1 MEVFKAT
8 SKTSH
13 MFELDI
19 CITKDNQLVVHHDT
33 SLRRTTGVA
42 KEIHELNF
50 DELPTLAQEY

>member
-1 MEVFKAT
+1 
-8 SKTSH
+8 